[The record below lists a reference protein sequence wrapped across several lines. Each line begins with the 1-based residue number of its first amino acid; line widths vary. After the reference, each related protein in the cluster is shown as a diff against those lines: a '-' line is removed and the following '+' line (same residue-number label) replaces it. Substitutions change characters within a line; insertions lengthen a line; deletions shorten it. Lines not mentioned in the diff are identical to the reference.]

1 VAVSFNSV
9 IGGLGYNWVISNSDP
24 FGIWLHVIFPYAGAT
39 PKSSGTFPL
48 QYDATANKYYVWV
61 YADPGTANAVA
72 FTTNVALGSG
82 DGMLKD
88 NDVTSC
94 QQTTGVLRDSFT
106 NDLCYRINYSKTDPT
121 FANIQFSTTY
131 YSPLSIQATL
141 FGENAALEGSGASTI
156 NGRQPGGSVTF
167 ETAFV
172 AKPIAGG
179 SAFWYI
185 DGLSFNILYG
195 SKTAVHSSVALYWYP
210 FSGNFQVVAGNGSPT
225 HAPDGPDHY
234 ALDFDMPEGTPI
246 YAARAGYVS
255 FVREG
260 NSKSR
265 YDSAAC
271 PDPETCVN
279 ADDNAIVITHADKTQ
294 SYYLH
299 LQQVRTFLSASFY
312 AHVANFMIGEHNIRM
327 ESQLLKVIKLHWVS

>member
-1 VAVSFNSV
+1 
-9 IGGLGYNWVISNSDP
+9 
-24 FGIWLHVIFPYAGAT
+24 
-39 PKSSGTFPL
+39 
-48 QYDATANKYYVWV
+48 
-61 YADPGTANAVA
+61 
-72 FTTNVALGSG
+72 
-82 DGMLKD
+82 
-88 NDVTSC
+88 
-94 QQTTGVLRDSFT
+94 
-106 NDLCYRINYSKTDPT
+106 
-121 FANIQFSTTY
+121 
-131 YSPLSIQATL
+131 
-141 FGENAALEGSGASTI
+141 
-156 NGRQPGGSVTF
+156 
-167 ETAFV
+167 
-172 AKPIAGG
+172 
-179 SAFWYI
+179 
-185 DGLSFNILYG
+185 
-195 SKTAVHSSVALYWYP
+195 
-210 FSGNFQVVAGNGSPT
+210 
-225 HAPDGPDHY
+225 
-234 ALDFDMPEGTPI
+234 MPEGTPI